1 MEDPRGLAARPAQT
15 RLAMKLAQGGQLMS
29 GQGTTHARVIRL
41 KAEPTKT
48 DQAIRTWTS
57 EIFPLLKKQNGFRG
71 ATLVGNR
78 TTGDALSVSYWES
91 EQAMKNARTQVRPQA
106 EPIMNK
112 AGARIVED
120 DECEL
125 MVQERM
131 QPPKAGVFVRVT
143 TVEADPAKTAEGIA
157 YFKEKVVPVI
167 RAQSGARTAL
177 LLVNRKSGR
186 TFSASGW
193 DTEKDLKASEAA
205 VTALRDEAIKKF
217 GGKGGKVEAFEVYF
231 TEILMPVGAAS

>member
-1 MEDPRGLAARPAQT
+1 
-15 RLAMKLAQGGQLMS
+15 MS
-29 GQGTTHARVIRL
+29 GTQRVTHARVVRL
-41 KAEPTKT
+41 KAEPTNT
-48 DQAIRTWTS
+48 DQAVTQWTS
-57 EIFPLLKKQNGFRG
+57 GIFPLLKKQEGFRG
-71 ATLVGNR
+71 ATLAGNR
-78 TTGDALSVSYWES
+78 KTGDALSVSYWES
-91 EQAMKNARTQVRPQA
+91 ELAMKNARTQVRPQA
-106 EPIMNK
+106 EAILAK
-112 AGARIVED
+112 TGGRIVED
-120 DECEL
+120 DECEV
-125 MVQERM
+125 MVQERI

-157 YFKEKVVPVI
+157 HFKEKIVPAI

-205 VTALRDEAIKKF
+205 VTALRDEAIRKF

>member
-1 MEDPRGLAARPAQT
+1 
-15 RLAMKLAQGGQLMS
+15 MS
-29 GQGTTHARVIRL
+29 SQGTTHARVVRI
-41 KAEPTKT
+41 KAEATTT

-78 TTGDALSVSYWES
+78 QTGDGLSVTYWES
-91 EQAMKNARTQVRPQA
+91 ERAMKDARAQVRPQA

-112 AGARIVED
+112 AGSKIVED
-120 DECEL
+120 DECEVI
-125 MVQERM
+125 VQERI

-167 RAQSGARTAL
+167 RAQAGARTAL

-193 DTEKDLKASEAA
+193 DTEKDLNASEKA
-205 VTALRDEAIKKF
+205 VTALRDEGIKKI
-217 GGKGGKVEAFEVYF
+217 GGKGGKTEAFEVYF
-231 TEILMPVGAAS
+231 TEILTPVGAAR

>member
-1 MEDPRGLAARPAQT
+1 
-15 RLAMKLAQGGQLMS
+15 MS
-29 GQGTTHARVIRL
+29 GQQKPTHARVVRL
-41 KAEPTKT
+41 KTEPAYT
-48 DQAIRTWTS
+48 DQAIKQWTS
-57 EIFPLLKKQNGFRG
+57 GIFPLLKKQDGFRG
-71 ATLVGNR
+71 VTLVGNR
-78 TTGDALSVSYWES
+78 TTGDGLSVSYWES

-106 EPIMNK
+106 ETIMSQT
-112 AGARIVED
+112 GSRIVED
-120 DECEL
+120 DECEVVVL
-125 MVQERM
+125 ERI

-167 RAQSGARTAL
+167 REQAGARTAL

-205 VTALRDEAIKKF
+205 VTALRDEAIKKV
-217 GGKGGKVEAFEVYF
+217 GGKGGKTEEFEVYF
-231 TEILMPVGAAS
+231 TEILTPVGAAR

>member
-1 MEDPRGLAARPAQT
+1 M
-15 RLAMKLAQGGQLMS
+15 MS
-29 GQGTTHARVIRL
+29 GQERTTHARVLRL
-41 KAEPTKT
+41 KAEPTNT

-57 EIFPLLKKQNGFRG
+57 EILPLLKKQNGFRG

-78 TTGDALSVSYWES
+78 KTGDGISVTYWES
-91 EQAMKNARTQVRPQA
+91 EQALKDARTHVRPQA
-106 EPIMNK
+106 EPIMEK
-112 AGARIVED
+112 TGSRIVEE
-120 DECEL
+120 DECEV
-125 MVQERM
+125 MVQERI

-167 RAQSGARTAL
+167 RAQAGARYAL
-177 LLVNRKSGR
+177 LFVNRKSGR

-205 VTALRDEAIKKF
+205 ITGLRDEAIKKV
-217 GGKGGKVEAFEVYF
+217 GGKGGKTEEFEVYF
-231 TEILMPVGAAS
+231 TEILTPVGAAR